1 MNTNAIQIKKKKQNK
16 NKREGWKNI
25 KLLSS
30 TIFLFFLFMKK
41 KWQKKIVSAKIIR
54 INVCLWG
61 VQRLKELSF
70 EHNCHSYTYSKK
82 KKSYHILEKRNI
94 FFLGW
99 KVSRKHSPFE
109 NFYFIFWKLFI
120 QRGKNISF
128 FENMVFG
135 KKRRWIQRG
144 RNIIFLE
151 ENNFL
156 ACHFRISK
164 EKKEN
169 EIFIFD
175 VFFIFIFFRF
185 IYFWNLIFER
195 KAFF

>member
-61 VQRLKELSF
+61 VQRLKEVSF

-82 KKSYHILEKRNI
+82 KKSYYILEKRNI
-94 FFLGW
+94 FFFFGW
-99 KVSRKHSPFE
+99 KVSRRKLL
-109 NFYFIFWKLFI
+109 FYFLKTFYSAWQKHFLFWKHGFW
-120 QRGKNISF
+120 K
-128 FENMVFG
+128 
-135 KKRRWIQRG
+135 
-144 RNIIFLE
+144 
-151 ENNFL
+151 
-156 ACHFRISK
+156 
-164 EKKEN
+164 KKEM
-169 EIFIFD
+169 D
-175 VFFIFIFFRF
+175 PT
-185 IYFWNLIFER
+185 W
-195 KAFF
+195 

>member
-1 MNTNAIQIKKKKQNK
+1 MEEYQIVV
-16 NKREGWKNI
+16 I
-25 KLLSS
+25 HHFL
-30 TIFLFFLFMKK
+30 IFFVHEK

-135 KKRRWIQRG
+135 KKGDGSNVVEILFFLKKT
-144 RNIIFLE
+144 IFLLAIFGFRRRKRKMR
-151 ENNFL
+151 FL
-156 ACHFRISK
+156 FLMSFLFLFLFFLDS
-164 EKKEN
+164 
-169 EIFIFD
+169 FIFEILFLRERH
-175 VFFIFIFFRF
+175 FFKR
-185 IYFWNLIFER
+185 
-195 KAFF
+195 